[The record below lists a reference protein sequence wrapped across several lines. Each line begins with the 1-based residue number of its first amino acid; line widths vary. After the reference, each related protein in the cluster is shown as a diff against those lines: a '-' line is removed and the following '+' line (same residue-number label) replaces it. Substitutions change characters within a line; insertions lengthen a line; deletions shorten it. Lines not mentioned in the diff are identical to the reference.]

1 MCPDELKT
9 LLLKKFPY
17 GIRTDSQIDMMK
29 LKNFAGMFDVNLTES
44 EELLKTQILAG
55 GIFYDGKIYF
65 VSDEVIEAI
74 IEKINNV
81 FAEGYSVI
89 YYEELLSRNFEW
101 FDEKHISMWELI
113 REVLDKR
120 SKDLFISKN
129 FLRYG
134 TERINEADALE
145 AEFEKVWGDNA
156 TRTYDEMYELLPY
169 IPDEKIKS
177 YLSFCKK
184 FVWSSHETFAW
195 IDKVIISEEEKQAII
210 DYVTDEC
217 ELIGHASIANVPL
230 GNIEE
235 ENYQI
240 SITAIYSA
248 IYNLI
253 LKDDFKINGK
263 ILAKNNSGTDALT
276 LAKTYCAEKDTCSF
290 TELNNYVTSING
302 TSNRQVALRAAYDQ
316 LVRVE
321 ADKFVADKF
330 IHFDI
335 EAIDDLLERII
346 VEDFASIKSI
356 ATFVMFPNCGFTWTY
371 YLVESFCYRFSKKFT
386 LRVINLNDKNVGIIA
401 KKDLNLSYIDML
413 AIVAANSKL
422 DLTSDIIGQ
431 YLFDNGYLGR
441 RKTPIVDT
449 AIEKAKDIREGR

>member
-1 MCPDELKT
+1 
-9 LLLKKFPY
+9 
-17 GIRTDSQIDMMK
+17 MMK

-44 EELLKTQILAG
+44 EESLKTQILAG

-89 YYEELLSRNFEW
+89 YYEELYSRNFEW

-120 SKDLFISKN
+120 SEDLFISKN

-156 TRTYDEMYELLPY
+156 IRTYDEMYELLPY
-169 IPDEKIKS
+169 IPNEKIKS

-195 IDKVIISEEEKQAII
+195 IDKVIISEEEKQSII

-240 SITAIYSA
+240 SITAVYSA

-263 ILAKNNSGTDALT
+263 ILTKNNSGTDALT

-302 TSNRQVALRAAYDQ
+302 TSNRQVALRAAYD
-316 LVRVE
+316 
-321 ADKFVADKF
+321 
-330 IHFDI
+330 
-335 EAIDDLLERII
+335 
-346 VEDFASIKSI
+346 
-356 ATFVMFPNCGFTWTY
+356 
-371 YLVESFCYRFSKKFT
+371 
-386 LRVINLNDKNVGIIA
+386 
-401 KKDLNLSYIDML
+401 
-413 AIVAANSKL
+413 
-422 DLTSDIIGQ
+422 
-431 YLFDNGYLGR
+431 
-441 RKTPIVDT
+441 
-449 AIEKAKDIREGR
+449 